1 MPPTISLA
9 MIARDRGKLLARCL
23 ENVRPH
29 VDEIIVVDAGGS
41 TDDTKEVAKSFGA
54 LVFDFNPTT
63 HPEAFY
69 LDVEERFAPHGI
81 PGPYTSRQ
89 ALANFSAARNFS
101 FEQCTG
107 DYILWLD
114 SDDIVTN
121 PEKLRWVAEKLGT
134 DPTVESAFLHY
145 EYDHD
150 KDGNCT
156 IRQVRERLIRRS
168 DFQSG
173 KVRWKLPIHE
183 TLDGLKKGFLFEE
196 VVVIHQSPPVET
208 ITIEQNGVRVQTD
221 HRDQVRYRN
230 VKNLLVEQE
239 RIEKLGET
247 LPWRLYYYLGT
258 EMRSIN
264 PERAIGYFKQYI
276 GLSPWAEERAMSRY
290 YIGQIREM
298 TQHADD
304 AWDLF
309 SGAALEYPSNPAPWF
324 GLARLAFTR
333 GEWSQ
338 VIYFSE
344 RGFACVKEDVVKH
357 PSLVLNPLEWQ
368 YRAHLPYSRAL
379 IETGRIEDA
388 KKSCEA
394 GLSIN
399 PSCYFLNIHT
409 KMIAEKEALISGS
422 SNEKVQAA

>member
-1 MPPTISLA
+1 

-54 LVFDFNPTT
+54 RVFDFNPTT
-63 HPEAFY
+63 HPDSFY

-81 PGPYTSRQ
+81 PGPYTGRH
-89 ALANFSAARNFS
+89 ALADFAAARNFS

-114 SDDIVTN
+114 TDDIVKN
-121 PEKLRWVAEKLGT
+121 PEKLRWVAEKLGS
-134 DPTVESAFLHY
+134 DPTVESAFLRY

-150 KDGNCT
+150 KEGNCT
-156 IRQVRERLIRRS
+156 IRQVRERFVRRS

-196 VVVIHQSPPVET
+196 IVVVHDSPVVET
-208 ITIEQNGVRVQTD
+208 ITVEQNGVKVQTQ
-221 HRDQVRYRN
+221 HRDQIRYRN
-230 VKNLLVEQE
+230 IKNLLAEQE

-247 LPWRLYYYLGT
+247 LPWRLFYYLGT

-264 PERAIGYFKQYI
+264 PERAMGYFKQYI
-276 GLSPWAEERAMSRY
+276 ALSPWAEERSMSRY
-290 YIGQIREM
+290 YMGQIREM
-298 TQHADD
+298 TQTLDEC
-304 AWDLF
+304 WDLF
-309 SGAALEYPSNPAPWF
+309 AGAALEYPPNPAPWF
-324 GLARLAFTR
+324 GLARIAFTK
-333 GEWSQ
+333 GEWAQ
-338 VIYFSE
+338 VIEFTE
-344 RGFACVKEDVVKH
+344 KAFAFVNDVVAKH

-379 IETGRIEDA
+379 IEVGRIEDA
-388 KKSCEA
+388 KKSCES
-394 GLSIN
+394 GLLVN
-399 PSCYFLNIHT
+399 PSCFYLNIHS
-409 KMIAEKEALISGS
+409 KMIAERLGTVDASDDVSTEQKE
-422 SNEKVQAA
+422 QAA